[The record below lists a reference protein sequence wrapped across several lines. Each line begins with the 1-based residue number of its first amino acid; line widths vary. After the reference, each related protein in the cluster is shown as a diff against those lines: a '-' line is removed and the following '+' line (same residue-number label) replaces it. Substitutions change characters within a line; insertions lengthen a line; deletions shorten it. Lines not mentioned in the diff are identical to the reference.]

1 VTAHGVTTAP
11 IELGM
16 ALFTMVEPHKGHEV
30 AYNRWYERD
39 HFYAGCQI
47 GTYNLGGRRFVATR
61 DLKALRYPDP
71 SPIVPD
77 RQTGSYLALYYVL
90 KGHTEDWNVWAV
102 DQVNA
107 LHGAGRMF
115 TDRDHIHTLL
125 YDYEWAVA
133 RDADGV
139 PPELA
144 LDHPYP
150 GLVAV
155 IADAAD
161 DAAVQRIRTEVLPG
175 LIAGSPVGQ
184 VLHWAPHALKDDAP
198 GDVVRVEQA
207 PGRFLELFFLD
218 VPPDTVWDDLFVGL
232 GSAFE
237 KAGATPVF
245 VSPFKPTIVGT
256 DTYTDQLW

>member
-1 VTAHGVTTAP
+1 MTAFGVTASP

-77 RQTGSYLALYYVL
+77 QQTGSYLALYYVL
-90 KGHTEDWNVWAV
+90 KGHTDEWNEWAV
-102 DQVNA
+102 DQVNV
-107 LHGAGRMF
+107 LHANGRMF

-125 YDYEWAVA
+125 YDYDFAVA

-144 LDHPYP
+144 LDHPYK

-161 DAAVQRIRTEVLPG
+161 EAAVARVRDDVVPA
-175 LIAGSPVGQ
+175 LIKGSAAGQ
-184 VLHWAPHALKDDAP
+184 VLHFSPHPLKADAP
-198 GDVVRVEQA
+198 ADVVRVDQVS
-207 PGRFLELFFLD
+207 GRFLHLYFLD
-218 VPPDTVWDDLFVGL
+218 EAPDTVWEQTFAGL
-232 GSAFE
+232 GAAYE
-237 KAGATPVF
+237 KAGATVAF
-245 VSPFKPTIVGT
+245 VSPFIPTIPGT